1 MIEINKDNIT
11 KQPAGQETKEAGK
24 SQTKSVSQ
32 TQLLAF
38 PDNNM
43 SLLQVQAMKKRQE
56 QLYKI
61 KEQMTRYEEEI
72 SLSTI
77 EVNRW
82 KQYSKER

>member
-1 MIEINKDNIT
+1 
-11 KQPAGQETKEAGK
+11 
-24 SQTKSVSQ
+24 
-32 TQLLAF
+32 
-38 PDNNM
+38 M

-72 SLSTI
+72 NLSTI

>member
-11 KQPAGQETKEAGK
+11 KQPETKETGK

-32 TQLLAF
+32 TELLAF

-72 SLSTI
+72 NLSTI

>member
-11 KQPAGQETKEAGK
+11 KPGGAQDSKETSKNP
-24 SQTKSVSQ
+24 TKSVSH
-32 TQLLAF
+32 TELLAF

-61 KEQMTRYEEEI
+61 K
-72 SLSTI
+72 
-77 EVNRW
+77 
-82 KQYSKER
+82 